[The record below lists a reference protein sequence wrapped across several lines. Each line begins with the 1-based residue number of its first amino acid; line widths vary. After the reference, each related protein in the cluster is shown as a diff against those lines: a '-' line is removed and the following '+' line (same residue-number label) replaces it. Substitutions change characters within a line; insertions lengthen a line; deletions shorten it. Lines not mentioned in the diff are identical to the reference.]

1 MQRQVL
7 LVAKTSMVSC
17 FQGLVYSDDH
27 DDDCCLLASVVPAR
41 QHHVLAASQA
51 QLKRVTMLIRICL
64 ARPVHA
70 AGTPASKSAGADL
83 TMVNCHTPC
92 MRDIVPSLITMIL
105 VVMMIVVVFSSAA
118 LAASS

>member
-1 MQRQVL
+1 MIMMMMTIVFFFLQVL
-7 LVAKTSMVSC
+7 YLPGSTQAK
-17 FQGLVYSDDH
+17 LE
-27 DDDCCLLASVVPAR
+27 
-41 QHHVLAASQA
+41 
-51 QLKRVTMLIRICL
+51 LKRVTMLKRICL
-64 ARPVHA
+64 ARPVRA
-70 AGTPASKSAGADL
+70 AGTPASKSACADL